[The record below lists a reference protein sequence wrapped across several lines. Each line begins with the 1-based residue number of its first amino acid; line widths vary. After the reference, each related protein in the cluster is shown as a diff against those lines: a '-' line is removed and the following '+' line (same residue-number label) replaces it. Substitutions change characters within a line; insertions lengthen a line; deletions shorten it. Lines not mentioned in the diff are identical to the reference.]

1 MKKKYFINANII
13 DPKNSLNEKGGLIIN
28 EEGKIEAVGKKVNKN
43 NIPSR
48 EKYID
53 VRENYIFPG
62 LVDMRVFVG
71 EPGYEYKENF
81 RTLSNA
87 ALCGGVTSVVT
98 MPNTNPVID
107 NVSMVDF
114 LKRRGRDKSKINIF
128 PTASLTKNLEGTN
141 MTEFGLL
148 QKKGIIGF
156 TDGFKTIQNSR
167 LMSRIMSS
175 ANDLGSLIMQH
186 AEDSELAEYGMVND
200 GIIST
205 KLGLQGIP
213 DIAEKII
220 IERDLTLLEEY
231 NCRYHISQISSAKSI
246 DIIKLKKQNLKFS
259 CGVSINNLSL
269 NANDIGDFK
278 TLSNAAL
285 SGGVTSVV
293 TMPNTNPVID
303 NVSMVD
309 FLKRRGRDKSKIN
322 IFPTAS
328 LTKNLEGTNMT
339 EFGLL
344 QKKGIIGFTDGL
356 KTIQNSRLMSRI
368 MNSAADLKCLIMQHA
383 EDSDLAKYGMV
394 NDGII
399 STKLGLQGIPDI
411 AEKIIIERDLTLLE
425 EYSCRYHIS
434 QISSEKSVDIIEIK
448 KQNLKFS
455 CGVSINNLSLN
466 ENDIGN
472 FRTFLKLS
480 PPLRREEDRVSLVE
494 GLNKKV
500 IDVIVSD
507 HKPEDEEQKRLTF
520 AQAASGSSGIETLLA
535 LSLELY
541 HNESIKLETIIQAL
555 TFNPAKILKINKG
568 NLDIGNDADFCIVD
582 INKPWIV
589 KKDNLISKSKNT
601 SIDDK
606 KLQGKVTNTFVNGV
620 ELFKL

>member
-28 EEGKIEAVGKKVNKN
+28 EEGKIEAAGKKVNKN

-53 VRENYIFPG
+53 VKENFIFPG

-81 RTLSNA
+81 R
-87 ALCGGVTSVVT
+87 
-98 MPNTNPVID
+98 
-107 NVSMVDF
+107 
-114 LKRRGRDKSKINIF
+114 
-128 PTASLTKNLEGTN
+128 
-141 MTEFGLL
+141 
-148 QKKGIIGF
+148 
-156 TDGFKTIQNSR
+156 
-167 LMSRIMSS
+167 
-175 ANDLGSLIMQH
+175 
-186 AEDSELAEYGMVND
+186 
-200 GIIST
+200 
-205 KLGLQGIP
+205 
-213 DIAEKII
+213 
-220 IERDLTLLEEY
+220 
-231 NCRYHISQISSAKSI
+231 
-246 DIIKLKKQNLKFS
+246 
-259 CGVSINNLSL
+259 
-269 NANDIGDFK
+269 

-368 MNSAADLKCLIMQHA
+368 MNSAADLKSLIMQHA

-425 EYSCRYHIS
+425 EYNCRYHIS
-434 QISSEKSVDIIEIK
+434 QISSAKSVDIIKIK

-555 TFNPAKILKINKG
+555 TSNPAKILKINKG